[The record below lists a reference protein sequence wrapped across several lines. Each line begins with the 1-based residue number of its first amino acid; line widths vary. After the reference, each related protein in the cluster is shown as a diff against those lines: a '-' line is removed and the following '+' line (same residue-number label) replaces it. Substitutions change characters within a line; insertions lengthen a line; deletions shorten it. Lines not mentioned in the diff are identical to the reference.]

1 MMDSSSD
8 DEMRRG
14 ILVAVDIL
22 ADLVI
27 SEGIKSIARC
37 RCVCWSWCAA
47 ISGAAFVRRH
57 HDLSRARPP
66 SSSSMLSI
74 LFELNGDGY
83 TTNHMSFYRLPLL
96 LAPPGPTTTVVESDL
111 LSWHT
116 SRLVTITTT
125 STDHVLICNPA
136 TQELVA
142 LPRGTHNAEVDY
154 YARRQQIILPMA
166 SIGFDRLRNSYVVAR
181 YFYHRYGKTTN
192 FDDEDDEATG
202 EPLSS
207 SWDFDIGHEV
217 FTLGSGDGSW
227 EVTDDPPGAI
237 GVEAPICTRRGFYW
251 HSGMPNPRLLR
262 FGLKDRAFEVVARPP
277 TAGEWSPLDG
287 MAVMDDGKLCYL
299 HTATEASSL
308 HVWTANDDDGNGDLK
323 WFILSSHPRA
333 MNRKSS
339 SPSITSPLSSAANL
353 PPHRRCCAHTTG
365 ERRCL
370 RHHCLLEILLGIP
383 GQSVFTG
390 VQFTVLET
398 PPPSNDYTAPRLLP
412 ARLLHTDCTA
422 STDLPAS
429 NLYDY
434 FEQGQ
439 SRNIMSTDD
448 IRPAGNGAT
457 DASGRDLARDTGA
470 IRFLGSVSTR
480 LLAQNCYVFTGVQ
493 FTVLE
498 TPPPSNDYTAPRLLP
513 ARLLHTDCTASTDLP
528 ASNLYDYFEQ
538 GQSRNI
544 MSTDDIPP
552 AGNGATDASGRGPL
566 KRHIQLLTLT
576 IGRKLFILSSH
587 PRAMNRKSSSP
598 SITSPLSSAANLPPH
613 RRCCAHTTGESRF
626 LGSVS
631 TRLLAQNCYVFTG
644 VQFTVLET
652 PPPSNDYTAPRLL
665 PARLLHTDCTASTD
679 LPASNLYDYF
689 EQGQSR
695 NIMSTDD
702 IPPAGNGA
710 TDASGRGPAPGRYS
724 AASICRIDFPDDE
737 LDSHLYAL
745 FLPTVIVDGDTLVAV
760 VEEMVYRYNMRD
772 GRMEEV
778 FDIRRQLQYGRPEYK
793 LRPHFGLAH
802 SV

>member
-1 MMDSSSD
+1 MDSSSD

-27 SEGIKSIARC
+27 SEVLGIKSIARC

-66 SSSSMLSI
+66 TAGAHHHRRRVGPSLLFDMAWTKGTRHVHLSHC
-74 LFELNGDGY
+74 EG
-83 TTNHMSFYRLPLL
+83 
-96 LAPPGPTTTVVESDL
+96 
-111 LSWHT
+111 
-116 SRLVTITTT
+116 LVTITTT

-299 HTATEASSL
+299 HTATEA
-308 HVWTANDDDGNGDLK
+308 
-323 WFILSSHPRA
+323 
-333 MNRKSS
+333 
-339 SPSITSPLSSAANL
+339 
-353 PPHRRCCAHTTG
+353 
-365 ERRCL
+365 
-370 RHHCLLEILLGIP
+370 
-383 GQSVFTG
+383 
-390 VQFTVLET
+390 
-398 PPPSNDYTAPRLLP
+398 
-412 ARLLHTDCTA
+412 
-422 STDLPAS
+422 
-429 NLYDY
+429 
-434 FEQGQ
+434 
-439 SRNIMSTDD
+439 
-448 IRPAGNGAT
+448 
-457 DASGRDLARDTGA
+457 
-470 IRFLGSVSTR
+470 
-480 LLAQNCYVFTGVQ
+480 
-493 FTVLE
+493 
-498 TPPPSNDYTAPRLLP
+498 
-513 ARLLHTDCTASTDLP
+513 
-528 ASNLYDYFEQ
+528 
-538 GQSRNI
+538 
-544 MSTDDIPP
+544 
-552 AGNGATDASGRGPL
+552 
-566 KRHIQLLTLT
+566 
-576 IGRKLFILSSH
+576 
-587 PRAMNRKSSSP
+587 
-598 SITSPLSSAANLPPH
+598 
-613 RRCCAHTTGESRF
+613 
-626 LGSVS
+626 
-631 TRLLAQNCYVFTG
+631 
-644 VQFTVLET
+644 
-652 PPPSNDYTAPRLL
+652 
-665 PARLLHTDCTASTD
+665 
-679 LPASNLYDYF
+679 
-689 EQGQSR
+689 
-695 NIMSTDD
+695 
-702 IPPAGNGA
+702 
-710 TDASGRGPAPGRYS
+710 
-724 AASICRIDFPDDE
+724 
-737 LDSHLYAL
+737 
-745 FLPTVIVDGDTLVAV
+745 
-760 VEEMVYRYNMRD
+760 YNMRH

-793 LRPHFGLAH
+793 LRPRDSMVVH
-802 SV
+802 SVVPYVETLVSPIACNY